1 MNAGATK
8 SGGAASALTSNRGA
22 MNEREGPL
30 RGHRILGA
38 LRGPELFGHE
48 RGNIEA
54 FKALRSAGA
63 EVRVAVPTLFNGGE
77 VRAELVQLG
86 FTTYSMPFGFQWAKA
101 FFRRN
106 PSLVGVNL
114 WHWVR
119 CQLGFDAAIRDF
131 RPTHVQLGNALAF
144 NFVELAVRRHRLPL
158 VLRLGDGPP
167 VESPVQ
173 MAMWRRY
180 IRRCSRAMAISRY
193 IWDVS
198 AAQSPELR
206 RMEPSVIYN
215 LAPSPTEAPKVPEFV
230 PGRRHV
236 VYVGQIIREKGVFHL
251 IEAAAQLDGQF
262 ADVMFHFVGGS
273 VFTQATEAELRQRA
287 EELGLQGRVVFHGW
301 VGNVSRFMAAADVH
315 VAPSICLEALGNV
328 VMEAKREGTPSVVY
342 PSGGLPETVEHKVDG
357 VVCRESS
364 VAALVEGIAWLLIH
378 SSRGGE
384 MRAAVR
390 SSFAT
395 RFGAERFQRSWVALY
410 RSNQGLQTGLMATDV

>member
-1 MNAGATK
+1 MNEGAREAGC
-8 SGGAASALTSNRGA
+8 AAPALTSDQGLLDGR
-22 MNEREGPL
+22 ERPL
-30 RGHRILGA
+30 WGRKILGV

-63 EVRVAVPTLFNGGE
+63 DVRVAVPTMHNGGE
-77 VRAELVQLG
+77 VRAELERLG
-86 FTTYSMPFGFQWAKA
+86 FATYSLPFGCQWSKT
-101 FFRRN
+101 FLRIQ
-106 PSLVGVNL
+106 PSLLFTNT
-114 WHWVR
+114 WQWVR

-173 MAMWRRY
+173 MALWRRY
-180 IRRCSRAMAISRY
+180 IRRGTRAIAISRY

-198 AAQSPELR
+198 AAQAVELR
-206 RMEPSVIYN
+206 RLEARVIHN
-215 LAPSPTEAPKVPEFV
+215 LAPSPTEAPKLPEFAS
-230 PGRRHV
+230 GRRHV

-287 EELGLQGRVVFHGW
+287 EELGLRDRVVFYGW

-384 MRAAVR
+384 IRAAVR
-390 SSFAT
+390 RSFAT
-395 RFGAERFQRSWVALY
+395 RFGEERFQRSWVALY
-410 RSNQGLQTGLMATDV
+410 QSNQGLQTGRAATDV